1 VSKKELIQ
9 ESDALFFVDTNILLD
24 FYRIRKSNISL
35 KYLEQ
40 LEVCK
45 DRLIVGSQIEM
56 EYKKNRQR
64 VILDSLNQF
73 SKPEWGKLSPPT
85 IVSSLQASKM
95 LESYCQ
101 EITKQYNKINGK
113 IQKILT
119 NPQQNDPV
127 FQVLQRLFNN
137 NSPYNLN
144 RNSNK
149 RFKVRQL
156 ARKRFCLG
164 YPPRKP
170 DDNSIGDSI
179 NWEWIIQCAIDSGR
193 NIVIIT
199 RDSDYGV
206 IYKDQSYLNDWLKQ
220 EFKQRVSRNRKIILV
235 NKLSEGLRIIHAN
248 VTREMEEAEQ
258 QLIKNRQVETT
269 YSIGNYMAVDVE

>member
-170 DDNSIGDSI
+170 NDNSIGDSI